1 MIVATL
7 KALTWGTVATA
18 VISAVLLAAGG
29 SGMPLADRGGDLQ
42 SHPVTDMPIG
52 GVGTGRDATSLA
64 NRPQAGSTSLRR

>member
-29 SGMPLADRGGDLQ
+29 ASMVRTESGDEAQ
-42 SHPVTDMPIG
+42 T
-52 GVGTGRDATSLA
+52 
-64 NRPQAGSTSLRR
+64 NRPKSMSVSGNGSTQVTPSGPATRTSPHH

>member
-29 SGMPLADRGGDLQ
+29 ASMLRADGDNEAQVSRPKNTL
-42 SHPVTDMPIG
+42 IG
-52 GVGTGRDATSLA
+52 GSAATRATPSGPA
-64 NRPQAGSTSLRR
+64 SRTAPPH

>member
-29 SGMPLADRGGDLQ
+29 SGMPLADRGGDIQ
-42 SHPVTDMPIG
+42 SRPLTDVPIAG
-52 GVGTGRDATSLA
+52 DGAGREATSLA

>member
-29 SGMPLADRGGDLQ
+29 GSMLRAESGDEAQVSRPKTMSVGGN
-42 SHPVTDMPIG
+42 
-52 GVGTGRDATSLA
+52 GTAHVAPSGPASRTAS
-64 NRPQAGSTSLRR
+64 PH

>member
-29 SGMPLADRGGDLQ
+29 GSMLRAESGDEAQVGRPKAMSVGG
-42 SHPVTDMPIG
+42 S
-52 GVGTGRDATSLA
+52 GTTQATPSGPA
-64 NRPQAGSTSLRR
+64 TRTASQH

>member
-29 SGMPLADRGGDLQ
+29 GSLLLAEIGEEGRVNHPKAMSVGGN
-42 SHPVTDMPIG
+42 G
-52 GVGTGRDATSLA
+52 ATQATPSEPA
-64 NRPQAGSTSLRR
+64 PRTAPQH

>member
-29 SGMPLADRGGDLQ
+29 SAMPPADRGSDIH
-42 SHPVTDMPIG
+42 SHPATDTTPA
-52 GVGTGRDATSLA
+52 GVGAGRDTTSLV
-64 NRPQAGSTSLRR
+64 NRQPAGSTSLRR